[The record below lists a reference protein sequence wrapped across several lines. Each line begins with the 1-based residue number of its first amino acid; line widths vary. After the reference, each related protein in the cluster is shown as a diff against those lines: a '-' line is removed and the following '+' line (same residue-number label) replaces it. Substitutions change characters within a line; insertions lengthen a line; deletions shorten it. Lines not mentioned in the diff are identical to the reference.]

1 MDTWEVYFQTILILN
16 ANVYASHVSKRCGY
30 SQKALLATYGLWS
43 QEIQYLGKA
52 EYNICCSINYRS
64 EIHGCKCRDTKSHVT
79 SSITWAN
86 GSAYRHSILMI
97 TDHPGD
103 HHHTLNIVILA
114 KKLLVIHSTRKVLL
128 N

>member
-30 SQKALLATYGLWS
+30 SQKHYWLHTVYDLRRSSILAKPNTS
-43 QEIQYLGKA
+43 
-52 EYNICCSINYRS
+52 ICCSINYRS
-64 EIHGCKCRDTKSHVT
+64 GIHGCKCRDTKSHVT

-86 GSAYRHSILMI
+86 GYAYRHSILMI